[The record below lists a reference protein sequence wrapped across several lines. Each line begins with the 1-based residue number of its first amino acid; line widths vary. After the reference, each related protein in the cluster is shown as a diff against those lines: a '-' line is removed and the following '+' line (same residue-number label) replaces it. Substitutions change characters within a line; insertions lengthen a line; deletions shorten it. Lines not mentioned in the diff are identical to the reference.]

1 MSVSAPVLGQ
11 LLDGRYRI
19 GDLIARGGMARVF
32 EAVDTRLDRL
42 VAIKILDPELAR
54 DPDFEAR
61 FVREARSAARLS
73 HPHVVAVFDQGHD
86 GDLLYLVMERIVGPT
101 LRQVLR
107 ADGAFGVDR
116 ALLVVGEVCS
126 ALQAAHVAGL
136 VHRDVKPENVL
147 LGTDAN
153 GRQIVKVTDFGLA
166 RAASDT
172 TSTTRGVVLG
182 TVSYLAPEQV
192 SSGRVDERTD
202 IYAAGILLFELV
214 TGKRPYS
221 GDNPLQV
228 AYQHVNSDVP
238 APSSVAVG
246 VPAEVDAIVRRATRR
261 DPSER
266 YANTREFGDA
276 LRALSARRIDR
287 QAAPDEHTREVVT
300 DTLSEDS
307 AEPVALLPV
316 GAPRVPAALEATPR
330 MPVGGVPARRRSKG
344 RIVGVIVLAV
354 VLALAGGGY
363 YFEIAQYTRAPE
375 LTGMTMSQAQ
385 DAASRSGL
393 SVIEAGRDF
402 SETAPL
408 GTIVDAD
415 PGTGGRIHKGGS
427 VDVVLSKGPERFDV
441 PKLVGR
447 TVAEAQDDLTGTSLV
462 LGNQT
467 TAYSESIPSGR
478 VISTDPDTG
487 TPLARDKTV
496 NVVVSKGRQPIDV
509 PSVTGKTEAVATKA
523 ITGAKLTVDRSD
535 AFSDTVPAGSVIS
548 QNPTSGTLF
557 RNDKVAVVVSKGP
570 EMIVVPGVRG
580 ESLGNAQRKLEA
592 AGFTVKVVH
601 STFYFGSRLVIGES
615 PGGGNKAR
623 KGSTVT
629 VTIV

>member
-1 MSVSAPVLGQ
+1 VSVSAPVLGQ

-19 GDLIARGGMARVF
+19 GDLIARGGMARVY

-42 VAIKILDPELAR
+42 VAVKVLDPELAR

-73 HPHVVAVFDQGHD
+73 HPHVVAVFDQGRD

-107 ADGAFGVDR
+107 SDGPFGVDR
-116 ALLVVGEVCS
+116 ALVVAGEVCS
-126 ALQAAHVAGL
+126 ALQAAHAAGL

-153 GRQIVKVTDFGLA
+153 GERIVKVTDFGLA
-166 RAASDT
+166 RAVADT

-202 IYAAGILLFELV
+202 VYAVGILLFELV
-214 TGKRPYS
+214 TGRRPYS

-238 APSSVAVG
+238 APSSVLVG

-266 YANTREFGDA
+266 YASAREFGDEV
-276 LRALSARRIDR
+276 RALSTLRTGRWAT
-287 QAAPDEHTREVVT
+287 PDEHTREVVA
-300 DTLSEDS
+300 DTLSEAS
-307 AEPVALLPV
+307 LEPVALLPV
-316 GAPRVPAALEATPR
+316 VPGES
-330 MPVGGVPARRRSKG
+330 VSARRRRRAG
-344 RIVGVIVLAV
+344 RRAALVTLFVL

-363 YFEIAQYTRAPE
+363 YVEIAQYTKAPE
-375 LTGMTMSQAQ
+375 LTGMTMPQAQ
-385 DAASRSGL
+385 DAATRSGL
-393 SVIEAGRDF
+393 TIVQAGQEF
-402 SETAPL
+402 SETVRAGSIL
-408 GTIVDAD
+408 DAD

-427 VDVVLSKGPERFDV
+427 VDVVLSNGPERFDV

-447 TVAEAQDDLTGTSLV
+447 TIAEATSDLTGTSLA
-462 LGNQT
+462 LGNQST
-467 TAYSESIPSGR
+467 VYSESIPSGYI
-478 VISTDPDTG
+478 VSSDPIAG
-487 TPLARDKTV
+487 TPLARAKTV

-509 PSVTGKTEAVATKA
+509 PTVTGRTEAVATKA
-523 ITGAKLTVDRSD
+523 ITGAHLAVTRSD
-535 AFSDTVPAGSVIS
+535 AFSDTVPTGSVIS
-548 QNPTSGTLF
+548 QNPKAGTLF
-557 RNDKVAVVVSKGP
+557 RNDKVTLVISKGP
-570 EMIVVPGVRG
+570 EMIVVPRVRG
-580 ESLGNAQRKLEA
+580 QSLGNAQSKLQA

-615 PGGGNKAR
+615 PAGGTKAR
-623 KGSTVT
+623 KGSTV
-629 VTIV
+629 VLTIV

>member
-42 VAIKILDPELAR
+42 VAIKVLDPELAR

-73 HPHVVAVFDQGHD
+73 HPHVVAVFDQGRD
-86 GDLLYLVMERIVGPT
+86 GDLLYLVMERIVGST

-107 ADGAFGVDR
+107 SDGPFGVDR
-116 ALLVVGEVCS
+116 ALVIVGEVCS
-126 ALQAAHVAGL
+126 ALQAAHAAGL

-147 LGTDAN
+147 LGIDGN
-153 GRQIVKVTDFGLA
+153 GQQIVKVTDFGLA
-166 RAASDT
+166 RAVTDT

-202 IYAAGILLFELV
+202 VYAVGILLFELV

-246 VPAEVDAIVRRATRR
+246 IPAEVDAIVRRATRR
-261 DPSER
+261 EPSER
-266 YANTREFGDA
+266 YVSIRAFGDEV
-276 LRALSARRIDR
+276 RALSSLRISR
-287 QAAPDEHTREVVT
+287 QATPDEYTREVVA
-300 DTLSEDS
+300 DTLSEAS
-307 AEPVALLPV
+307 AEPLALV
-316 GAPRVPAALEATPR
+316 RSGAAPASAAR
-330 MPVGGVPARRRSKG
+330 AHRGRSRRRL
-344 RIVGVIVLAV
+344 VGVIVLAL
-354 VLALAGGGY
+354 VLAVAGAGY
-363 YFEIAQYTRAPE
+363 YFEIAQYTKAPE

-385 DAASRSGL
+385 DEASRTGL
-393 SVIEAGRDF
+393 SVVEAGKDF

-408 GTIVDAD
+408 GAIIDAD
-415 PGTGGRIHKGGS
+415 PGTGGRIHKGGA

-447 TVAEAQDDLTGTSLV
+447 TVAEARSDLTGTSLA
-462 LGNQT
+462 LGNQS
-467 TAYSESIPSGR
+467 TAYSESIPTGR
-478 VISTDPDTG
+478 IISSDPG
-487 TPLARDKTV
+487 EGAPLARDKTV

-523 ITGAKLTVDRSD
+523 ITGANLAVDRSD
-535 AFSDTVPAGSVIS
+535 AFSDTVAAGSVIS
-548 QNPTSGTLF
+548 QNPKSGTLF
-557 RNDKVAVVVSKGP
+557 GNDKVAIVVSKGP
-570 EMIVVPGVRG
+570 EMIVVPRVRG
-580 ESLGNAQRKLEA
+580 ESLGTAQRKLEA
-592 AGFTVKVVH
+592 AGFKVDVVH
-601 STFYFGSRLVIGES
+601 STFYFGSRLVIGEN

-629 VTIV
+629 LTIV

>member
-42 VAIKILDPELAR
+42 VAIKVLDPELAR
-54 DPDFEAR
+54 NPDFEAR

-73 HPHVVAVFDQGHD
+73 HPHVVAVFDQGRD

-107 ADGAFGVDR
+107 EDGPFGVDR
-116 ALLVVGEVCS
+116 ALVVVGEVCS
-126 ALQAAHVAGL
+126 ALQAAHAAGL

-153 GRQIVKVTDFGLA
+153 GQQIVKVTDFGLA
-166 RAASDT
+166 RAVTDT
-172 TSTTRGVVLG
+172 TATTRGVVLG

-202 IYAAGILLFELV
+202 VYAVGILLFELV
-214 TGKRPYS
+214 TGRRPYS

-238 APSSVAVG
+238 APSSVAAG
-246 VPAEVDAIVRRATRR
+246 VPAEVDAIVRHATRR

-266 YANTREFGDA
+266 YPTTRQFGDEV
-276 LRALSARRIDR
+276 RALSAVRIER
-287 QAAPDEHTREVVT
+287 QAAPDEHTREVVA
-300 DTLSEDS
+300 DTLSEASDPPM
-307 AEPVALLPV
+307 ELIPVDA
-316 GAPRVPAALEATPR
+316 APLT
-330 MPVGGVPARRRSKG
+330 ARRSRR
-344 RIVGVIVLAV
+344 RIVGALVLAV
-354 VLALAGGGY
+354 VLALAGAGY
-363 YFEIAQYTRAPE
+363 YFEVVQYTHAPG
-375 LTGMTMSQAQ
+375 LTGMTMTQAQ

-393 SVIEAGRDF
+393 SIVEAGRDF
-402 SETAPL
+402 SETAPV
-408 GTIVDAD
+408 GAIIDAD
-415 PGTGGRIHKGGS
+415 PGTGERIHKGGAI
-427 VDVVLSKGPERFDV
+427 DVVLSKGPERFDV

-447 TVAEAQDDLTGTSLV
+447 TVAEARSDLTGTSLA
-462 LGNQT
+462 LGNQS
-467 TAYSESIPSGR
+467 TAYSESIPDGR
-478 VISTDPDTG
+478 IISSDPGTG
-487 TPLARDKTV
+487 TPLPRDKTV
-496 NVVVSKGRQPIDV
+496 NVVVSKGRQPIVV

-523 ITGAKLTVDRSD
+523 ITGARLAVDRSD

-548 QNPTSGTLF
+548 QNPKSGTLF
-557 RNDKVAVVVSKGP
+557 RNDKVAIVVSKGP
-570 EMIVVPGVRG
+570 EMIVVPRVRG

-592 AGFTVKVVH
+592 AGFNVRVVH

-615 PGGGNKAR
+615 PGGGNKAG

-629 VTIV
+629 LTIV